1 MDDVLLLDFGGVCL
15 LNPVELHGRLEERLG
30 LAPGTFTWLGPVDPS
45 TDEPWRRMIAGDGP
59 TERDY
64 WAMRAAEVGEAAGT
78 ALDTRGLMQLLYE
91 PPTDEMIRPGCT
103 RVVDAALA
111 TGWGVSVLSNDLGAF
126 HGPEWAAAI
135 PLLRRVD
142 QVIDCAHGPAL
153 KPDRAAYEWALELLG
168 VAASQIVF
176 VDDQPRNV
184 EGAEAC
190 GIESIWFDVADA
202 EACWD
207 RIGRRVGR

>member
-1 MDDVLLLDFGGVCL
+1 MPGVLLLDFGGVCL
-15 LNPVELHGRLEERLG
+15 LNPVEMHDRLEARLG
-30 LAPGTFTWLGPVDPS
+30 LPSGTFTWLGPVDPA
-45 TDEPWRRMIAGDGP
+45 TDELWRRMIAGDGI

-64 WAMRAAEVGEAAGT
+64 WATRAAEVGETVGERFE
-78 ALDTRGLMQLLYE
+78 TRDLMQLLYE
-91 PPTDEMIRPGCT
+91 PPTDDMIRPGCT
-103 RVVDAALA
+103 RVVEAALA
-111 TGWGVSVLSNDLGAF
+111 AGWGVSVFSNDLGAF

-135 PLLRRVD
+135 PLLQQVD
-142 QVIDCAHGPAL
+142 QVIDCSHGPAL
-153 KPDRAAYEWALELLG
+153 KPERVAYEWALELLDEPAEA
-168 VAASQIVF
+168 VVF

-207 RIGRRVGR
+207 RIGHRVGV